1 MISFKSLAAPLGAAM
16 LLAGCSFA
24 EEALWPSLT
33 GEDPA
38 GARSQQA
45 QAPRAPQAQSQ
56 RQEIPPRPV
65 ERQAAP
71 VLTPAPPPTLG
82 QNQFQPQGV
91 TPGAPTGTFVGQK
104 VVQLRSELSRL
115 QGAITQHNGNLQQ
128 VRAQTVQNAQRYHGT
143 VAAINARLQVGTTP
157 GNPVLV
163 NQWNQAQNE
172 LNQVG
177 GDTAQ
182 LNSLANEV
190 ASDSTMASYM
200 LESTRAAYG
209 LSGAVDEDHR
219 QLAILEDEVNRTVV
233 LIDRL
238 LNELSED
245 IARQT
250 NYLNTERRNL
260 TALSLA
266 IKNGELYGGSLANRA
281 FGAQAPLAGAVP
293 APAQSA
299 ALPGTAASPGGER
312 SPLVVIRFDR
322 PDVDYQQALFNAV
335 SRALERQPSAMF
347 DLVAVAPNRGSP
359 ARVALNSNTARRN
372 AENVLRSLT
381 DMGMPAGR
389 VNLSAATSAE
399 AQTNEVHIYV
409 R

>member
-1 MISFKSLAAPLGAAM
+1 MNSIKSLAASFGAVV

-33 GEDPA
+33 GEDPVVPR
-38 GARSQQA
+38 ARQA
-45 QAPRAPQAQSQ
+45 QAPRPAQTQ
-56 RQEIPPRPV
+56 RQVIPRRPA
-65 ERQAAP
+65 ERQASP
-71 VLTPAPPPTLG
+71 VLTPAAPPTLG
-82 QNQFQPQGV
+82 RTQFQPLGV
-91 TPGAPTGTFVGQK
+91 TQAAPTGTFVGQK
-104 VVQLRSELSRL
+104 VVQLRSELARL
-115 QGAITQHNGNLQQ
+115 QSGITQHNGNLQQ
-128 VRAQTVQNAQRYHGT
+128 VRARTVQNAQRYHGT
-143 VAAINARLQVGTTP
+143 VAAVNARLQVGTTP

-163 NQWNQAQNE
+163 NQWNQAQHE

-190 ASDSTMASYM
+190 ASDSTMAAYM

-209 LSGAVDEDHR
+209 LSGAIDEDHR

-250 NYLNTERRNL
+250 NYLNTERRSL

-266 IKNGELYGGSLANRA
+266 VKNGELYGGSLANRA
-281 FGAQAPLAGAVP
+281 FGAQAPLASAMS
-293 APAQSA
+293 APTQSG
-299 ALPGTAASPGGER
+299 ALPGTARSPGGER

-322 PDVDYQQALFNAV
+322 PDVEYQQPLYNAI
-335 SRALERQPSAMF
+335 SRALERRPTAMF
-347 DLVAVAPNRGSP
+347 DLVAVAPNRGTP

-372 AENVLRSLT
+372 AESVLRTLT
-381 DMGMPAGR
+381 DMGLPAGR
-389 VNLSAATSAE
+389 VSLSAATSAE
-399 AQTNEVHIYV
+399 AQTNEIHIYV